1 MSYLERWWRDAPKKK
16 QEDLAKLVRNG
27 QLEIV
32 SGGWVMNDEVR
43 EAQFCG
49 LDRVLPNWLTVNAYW
64 LFWVYYFY
72 DYPLS
77 CICECV
83 DIIMAL
89 KLANSMSMFFFYKKE
104 IH

>member
-43 EAQFCG
+43 EAQFC
-49 LDRVLPNWLTVNAYW
+49 LWFR
-64 LFWVYYFY
+64 
-72 DYPLS
+72 
-77 CICECV
+77 
-83 DIIMAL
+83 
-89 KLANSMSMFFFYKKE
+89 
-104 IH
+104 